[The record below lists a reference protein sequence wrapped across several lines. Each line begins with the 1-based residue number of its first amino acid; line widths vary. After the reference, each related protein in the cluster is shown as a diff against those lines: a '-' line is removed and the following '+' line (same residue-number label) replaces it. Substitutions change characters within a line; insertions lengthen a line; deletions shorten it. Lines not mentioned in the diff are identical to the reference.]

1 MPLSDLPPPMLA
13 ADLESRFEEWRR
25 WCLSGRHHRGQC
37 GSLEGNYR
45 SPQRNMWEQP
55 VNSLQM
61 RPIAWRAYE
70 VELIVVSMPD
80 PLRTVITLV
89 YIKRAHFA
97 TIRRVLRR
105 GWRLDHPE
113 PVLAEARHRVASALA
128 GGARPRPQ
136 VPSYVGLPA
145 HV

>member
-1 MPLSDLPPPMLA
+1 MLA
-13 ADLESRFEEWRR
+13 AEVDARLEEWKR

-45 SPQRNMWEQP
+45 SPQRNLWEQP

-80 PLRTVITLV
+80 PWRTVLVLV
-89 YIKRAHFA
+89 YVRHAHFA

-105 GWRLDHPE
+105 GWRVGDHLL
-113 PVLAEARHRVASALA
+113 VLQEARRRVAVALVQ
-128 GGARPRPQ
+128 GDQ
-136 VPSYVGLPA
+136 
-145 HV
+145 HVRRLAIA

>member
-1 MPLSDLPPPMLA
+1 MLA
-13 ADLESRFEEWRR
+13 DNLEVRLEEWRA
-25 WCLSGRHHRGQC
+25 WCLSGRHRPGQC

-45 SPQRNMWEQP
+45 SPQRGMWELP

-80 PLRTVITLV
+80 PFRTVITLF
-89 YIKRAHFA
+89 YIRRAHFA

-113 PVLAEARHRVASALA
+113 PVLAEAKQRVGNALA
-128 GGARPRPQ
+128 GGARPRAQ
-136 VPSYVGLPA
+136 TSSYVRIP
-145 HV
+145 VVF